1 MTFDQAVELLRE
13 KVPVALA
20 WIGARFGNT
29 WWYIEYR
36 RDDEDAPMAFFEI
49 HTFAD
54 GMEIRKDYY
63 ADLDTIE
70 DHPILNGE
78 LFAASHKSLMDLDW
92 EFEPGP
98 AGEETDYEAC
108 KEFIAKRFK

>member
-29 WWYIEYR
+29 CWYIEYR
-36 RDDEDAPMAFFEI
+36 RDDEDAPCAFFEI

-54 GMEIRKDYY
+54 GITRIWTPLRIIRFLIVSFS
-63 ADLDTIE
+63 APVIS
-70 DHPILNGE
+70 P
-78 LFAASHKSLMDLDW
+78 
-92 EFEPGP
+92 
-98 AGEETDYEAC
+98 
-108 KEFIAKRFK
+108 